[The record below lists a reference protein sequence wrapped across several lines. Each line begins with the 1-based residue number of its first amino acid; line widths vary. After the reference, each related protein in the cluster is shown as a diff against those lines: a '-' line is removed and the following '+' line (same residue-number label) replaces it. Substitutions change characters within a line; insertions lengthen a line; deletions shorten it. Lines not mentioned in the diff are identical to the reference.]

1 MKGSRRQVL
10 RWGGGVLAT
19 LALPPAVGR
28 ARVIVEIRMQGRPD
42 GSHVWFDPIGV
53 RVEPGQTVRWTNLDP
68 GNSHTSTAY
77 HPSIADRPLRM
88 PEAAKPWNSDYLLPD
103 ESFSAALSEP
113 GVYDY
118 YCQPHEHAGMVGR
131 IVVGTPHSWN
141 EAVNKSER
149 DRSLPT
155 VAIDAFPSVEE
166 ILSKGIVRRA

>member
-1 MKGSRRQVL
+1 M
-10 RWGGGVLAT
+10 
-19 LALPPAVGR
+19 
-28 ARVIVEIRMQGRPD
+28 VEIRMQGRPD